1 MLAQLRYGAVIVLIM
16 GTANAAERP
25 IPPTRTGAEV
35 SEPSCRGG
43 GVACGSVDLK
53 RVPRDVA
60 LGLVAFNSP
69 YLFGA
74 QALHDGITCQS
85 CHADCGLS
93 GPAVRLVFDAPVPR
107 LHGRR
112 WRGPENRRGDDP
124 DLEAFARRAI
134 VEEFDGP
141 MPDPDIVSALAAY
154 VRQLPDPAAGTS
166 SRAIRLSSLDVA
178 ITALALM
185 DDALGR
191 KDRLR
196 LDFLVESARFVMGQE
211 DAAESGDGSQVPR
224 AALIVANDGLKAISR
239 LAWAGHWDEGRRA
252 AEDLAERLRP
262 LSPGPRPL
270 DACSQPR

>member
-1 MLAQLRYGAVIVLIM
+1 MLAQFWFGAVIVLIT
-16 GTANAAERP
+16 GAANAADGSM
-25 IPPTRTGAEV
+25 PPTRTGAEI
-35 SEPSCRGG
+35 SRPSCGG
-43 GVACGSVDLK
+43 SGAPCGAVDLK
-53 RVPRDVA
+53 LVPRDVA

-134 VEEFDGP
+134 VDEFDGP

-154 VRQLPDPAAGTS
+154 VRQLPDTATGTS
-166 SRAIRLSSLDVA
+166 SHAIRLSSLDVA
-178 ITALALM
+178 ITTLALV

-191 KDRLR
+191 KDLMR

-252 AEDLAERLRP
+252 VEDLAELLRP
-262 LSPGPRPL
+262 LSPGPRSL
-270 DACSQPR
+270 DACSPPG